1 MSRDYRWLEILSHA
15 ISTVSL
21 FIRLMASWSYLTA
34 LRYECE
40 RWRESERC
48 EEMECAWNKSRKG
61 NWSTRKIRENDRGLL
76 ASIRHCREFQ
86 HPSLRGKLEYLT
98 GNGIR
103 YLTLQQAGTWHVTTT
118 PNTYC
123 HNSDSE

>member
-40 RWRESERC
+40 RWRERDVRRWSVHGTKVEK
-48 EEMECAWNKSRKG
+48 EIGALGKS
-61 NWSTRKIRENDRGLL
+61 
-76 ASIRHCREFQ
+76 
-86 HPSLRGKLEYLT
+86 GKMIEACSP
-98 GNGIR
+98 R
-103 YLTLQQAGTWHVTTT
+103 SVTVESF
-118 PNTYC
+118 NIQV
-123 HNSDSE
+123 